1 MKAGTPIDT
10 SNAPVAVE
18 TPKKEE
24 KPVPLTEAEK
34 LRNSVVRIAASG
46 QEAVNIN
53 NVGVEAVAAR
63 YAKKEEDKVDGRQD
77 AEGATKAAVEE
88 SLKDAKAA
96 KDQ

>member
-1 MKAGTPIDT
+1 M
-10 SNAPVAVE
+10 S
-18 TPKKEE
+18 
-24 KPVPLTEAEK
+24 EAEK

-46 QEAVNIN
+46 QEVIKIN
-53 NVGVEAVAAR
+53 DVGVDAVAAR

-77 AEGATKAAVEE
+77 HEGATKAAVEE